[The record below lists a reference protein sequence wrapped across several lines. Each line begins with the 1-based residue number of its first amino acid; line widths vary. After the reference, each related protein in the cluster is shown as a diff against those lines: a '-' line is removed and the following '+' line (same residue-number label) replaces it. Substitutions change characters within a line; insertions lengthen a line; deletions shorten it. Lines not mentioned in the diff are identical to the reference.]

1 MSEKNSKLETTEHLR
16 EEFERKQDENL
27 AALLVARN
35 KDWYEK
41 EEI

>member
-16 EEFERKQDENL
+16 LDIERIQNENL
-27 AALLVARN
+27 AALIEARN

-41 EEI
+41 E